1 MVETETATEHRLHLR
16 IAEQGKLHALRGDFA
31 RAMGCYRIAMRLT
44 VESGDPEAFFRHYL
58 ECLVEALEQ
67 DGSFEAVL
75 KYCDE
80 VESLQ
85 QRSGLKNELMR
96 YDWAVLQQRRG
107 VVQLKLGNREAAE
120 AALTDAVKVAT
131 ELETELPLAD
141 TLLRW
146 SRARLHLDAGRL
158 NDEQQR
164 HGYYSVR
171 TETVRPDIATQL
183 TDQEIF
189 GPMAMPQNR

>member
-1 MVETETATEHRLHLR
+1 MAETETEIEHRIHLR
-16 IAEQGKLHALRGDFA
+16 IAEQGKLHALQGDFA

-44 VESGDPEAFFRHYL
+44 VEAEDPEAFFRHYL

-67 DGSFEAVL
+67 DGSLDAVL

-80 VESLQ
+80 VEALQ
-85 QRSGLKNELMR
+85 KRSGLSNELMR

-107 VVQLKLGNREAAE
+107 VVHLKLGNREAAE
-120 AALTDAVKVAT
+120 TALAEACRVAGELDA
-131 ELETELPLAD
+131 ELPLAD

-146 SRARLHLDAGRL
+146 CRARLHIDTRRL
-158 NDEQQR
+158 QEEQQS
-164 HGYYSVR
+164 HGYFSVR
-171 TETVRPDIATQL
+171 AETVRPDIATTL
-183 TDQEIF
+183 SDSEIF